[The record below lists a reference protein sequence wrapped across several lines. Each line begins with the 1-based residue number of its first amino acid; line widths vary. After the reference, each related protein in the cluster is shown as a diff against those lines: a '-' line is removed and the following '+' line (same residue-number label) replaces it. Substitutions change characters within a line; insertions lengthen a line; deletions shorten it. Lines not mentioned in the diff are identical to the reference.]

1 MKLLKS
7 WNSYKDRERLHGRL
21 TLSKY
26 QSSIYRYCQF
36 TSLAFLLIIAACEEK
51 IPTIQN
57 PGDFYDINTLTIS
70 ADSMTVAQAVVNPGI
85 GQSDILYIGNDENVY
100 AYTLL
105 KFGEIDYYLPDSVE
119 KFISLKLNLRSDR
132 QYRLDSSN
140 NDTIKIEILHLENDG
155 ADPWTEDS
163 SHFGNFKIENYKN
176 LGKLRVLA
184 EFPYTDSD
192 TVVINLDTALVSQWY
207 KVTNEDYTL
216 VLMQSDTNK
225 TAVQTFHSTES
236 PYYPWL
242 EVAYYVVGDTSLKSS
257 YILPTEDLSII
268 NIKNPAESSNLL
280 SINSGRASFGVL
292 FFNFED
298 TLTDENIIIAK
309 ADLRLKIDRENTVQ
323 YGEDFSLYI
332 SYADS
337 NILKY
342 DLTDSTYYVDPL
354 YFPPSVSEG
363 IIRNI
368 NTTAD
373 SVIID
378 IKSLLQLTTSY
389 EDVNNYGI
397 VLYTVPTF
405 SNISTLSLYNASDQN
420 PAGFRPSLR
429 ILTMKE
435 Q

>member
-36 TSLAFLLIIAACEEK
+36 TSLAFLLIIASCEEK

-57 PGDFYDINTLTIS
+57 PGGFYDINMLTIS

-184 EFPYTDSD
+184 EFAYTDSD

-242 EVAYYVVGDTSLKSS
+242 EVVYYVVGDTSLKSS

-268 NIKNPAESSNLL
+268 KFKKPAGSSNLL
-280 SINSGRASFGVL
+280 SINSGRASFSVL
-292 FFNFED
+292 AFDFED
-298 TLTDENIIIAK
+298 LFTDENEFIAK
-309 ADLRLKIDRENTVQ
+309 ADLRLNIDPVQTQQ
-323 YGEDFSLYI
+323 YGEIFYLYVNL
-332 SYADS
+332 ADS
-337 NILKY
+337 SILDADGNLDPNYNPVGQSY
-342 DLTDSTYYVDPL
+342 DFYHAVG
-354 YFPPSVSEG
+354 VSDT
-363 IIRNI
+363 IADI
-368 NTTAD
+368 N
-373 SVIID
+373 V
-378 IKSLLQLTTSY
+378 KSLLQEVVSDY
-389 EDVNNYGI
+389 ISNYGI